1 MNYPTYYNP
10 YNSAPYQPVQGRTPF
25 MPSDPQ
31 TIQNAQTAPQMPQN
45 SGFLVRPVT
54 SREEAVAAQVDF
66 FGPGTLM
73 PDLSH
78 GVVYLKRFNGQ
89 SGASDFFTFTVEQP
103 KEEPPVQYAT
113 KEDVEALRVE
123 IEQLK
128 PRKAA
133 RKNDDE

>member
-1 MNYPTYYNP
+1 MNYNPYYNP
-10 YNSAPYQPVQGRTPF
+10 YNTAPYQPVQSRPPF
-25 MPSDPQ
+25 VSSDPQ

-54 SREEAVAAQVDF
+54 SREEAVAAQIDF

-89 SGASDFFTFTVEQP
+89 SGASDFFTFAVEQP
-103 KEEPPVQYAT
+103 KEEAPVQYAT
-113 KEDVEALRVE
+113 KEELEALRAE

-128 PRKAA
+128 PRKAV

>member
-10 YNSAPYQPVQGRTPF
+10 YNSATYQPVQGRTPF
-25 MPSDPQ
+25 MPSEPQ
-31 TIQNAQTAPQMPQN
+31 TIQNAQAAPQMPQN
-45 SGFLVRPVT
+45 GGFLVRPVT

-66 FGPGTLM
+66 FGPGTIM

-103 KEEPPVQYAT
+103 KEETPVQYAT

-128 PRKAA
+128 PRKAV